1 MQYHCNKAFQVTLG
15 NGETCWAFISSQYI
29 QNAVN
34 NVEYYLQKKLD
45 KLPARENYPW
55 SRKYRSETDV
65 SPELIP
71 TKATYF
77 QQLIGVLLWIVEYS
91 RADVTMETYEL
102 TYTMAS
108 PREVHLKELFHMF
121 GFNLNPSDML
131 TK

>member
-1 MQYHCNKAFQVTLG
+1 MQYLCKKVSQVTLG
-15 NGETCWAFISSQYI
+15 NGETCWAFRSSQYI

-34 NVEYYLQKKLD
+34 NVEYYLQKKWD

-77 QQLIGVLLWIVEYS
+77 QQLISVLIWIVDYG
-91 RADVTMETYEL
+91 RADINMETYEP
-102 TYTMAS
+102 TYMMSS
-108 PREVHLKELFHMF
+108 PREVHLKEVFHMF
-121 GFNLNPSDML
+121 DFNLNPSDML